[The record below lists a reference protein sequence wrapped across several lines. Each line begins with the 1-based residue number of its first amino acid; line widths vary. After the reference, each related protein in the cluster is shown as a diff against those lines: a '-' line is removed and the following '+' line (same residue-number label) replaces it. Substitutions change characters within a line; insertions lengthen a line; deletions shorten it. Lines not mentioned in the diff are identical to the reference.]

1 MLPWYGLLPI
11 KCGALGI
18 LCHISHTPS
27 VMRLL
32 HIIVTSDANAEFFT
46 HSIWCLGNPFYDS
59 GYLAHLANNWAT
71 WESQAETAQSIF
83 GRFWHLSKA
92 LGNRYGCLFYYHE

>member
-1 MLPWYGLLPI
+1 MLSFLPI
-11 KCGALGI
+11 QSGVLAI
-18 LCHISHTPS
+18 L
-27 VMRLL
+27 
-32 HIIVTSDANAEFFT
+32 FT
-46 HSIWCLGNPFYDS
+46 TQDILP
-59 GYLAHLANNWAT
+59 HLANNWAT